1 MAPLG
6 SPTKTAI
13 SPSSTTGLP
22 MIEPSAN
29 PGSGTGF
36 SHDVPSALRADQGG
50 PDGPTPN
57 ATKPDASLATPWG
70 RRPSNGAERSV
81 HLSPSS
87 DDQAKATSPAPVPR
101 ITALSPAVAAWAMPP
116 AHRSGS
122 NGAAAHVPA
131 ASRIQIPVT
140 AGCAQSPSPSPRV
153 RTRSPHATEC
163 PIACVVPGR
172 GSLAQVAP
180 SSADDQAIPC
190 SPAAPPAAVATT
202 ASGRATTSLIEPTS
216 VGIGQIDELP
226 GEVRSRRDGRGRR
239 RSHWARRPRPRST
252 QARVSWSPP
261 ARRSRSL
268 GPQPASATHATSASR
283 DPARRRGGVEVLSA
297 AASSGPTRSRGRRS
311 GRSGR

>member
-22 MIEPSAN
+22 MIDPSAN
-29 PGSGTGF
+29 PGRGTGF

-57 ATKPDASLATPWG
+57 ATKPDPSLATPWG
-70 RRPSNGAERSV
+70 RRPSKGAERSV
-81 HLSPSS
+81 HLRPSS
-87 DDQAKATSPAPVPR
+87 DDQAKATSPAPVPEDHR
-101 ITALSPAVAAWAMPP
+101 VVAGGRRLGDAT
-116 AHRSGS
+116 
-122 NGAAAHVPA
+122 GAQERVERRGRHVPA

-190 SPAAPPAAVATT
+190 SPAAPPAAMATT
-202 ASGRATTSLIEPTS
+202 APGSATTSAIEPTPS
-216 VGIGQIDELP
+216 GIGQIDKLP
-226 GEVRSRRDGRGRR
+226 GEVRRRRDGRGRGR
-239 RSHWARRPRPRST
+239 RTGRGDCDRGRSAGVAVVVAAGAT
-252 QARVSWSPP
+252 VASGVP
-261 ARRSRSL
+261 
-268 GPQPASATHATSASR
+268 PQPARATHATRASR
-283 DPARRRGGVEVLSA
+283 DPARRRGGV
-297 AASSGPTRSRGRRS
+297 
-311 GRSGR
+311 